1 MGLNSAAGPKLH
13 RHPVDTVLTGS
24 AMDRAMTVFMTDCS
38 KGKKGLRMDI
48 VLNHLSEIGSFIAGL
63 IGGSLITIVGHR
75 VRKGGTIIDQSKSRA
90 GGDIVGGNKTSH

>member
-1 MGLNSAAGPKLH
+1 
-13 RHPVDTVLTGS
+13 
-24 AMDRAMTVFMTDCS
+24 MDRAMTVFMTGCS

-48 VLNHLSEIGSFIAGL
+48 VLNHLSEIGSFVAGL
-63 IGGSLITIVGHR
+63 IGGSLITIAGHR